1 MLLGN
6 LELSIK
12 RGVDI
17 DLWKHAFYNFI
28 SIMNQNVKDPKV
40 TKQAYFLQSIPCV
53 SGGIISVQTIKKV
66 RSVLTLSRPTVLGCT
81 TGLGATDT
89 APVNTA

>member
-53 SGGIISVQTIKKV
+53 SGGIISVQTIKKCINPFTSDCP
-66 RSVLTLSRPTVLGCT
+66 RLYHGTRC
-81 TGLGATDT
+81 
-89 APVNTA
+89 N